1 MTDPL
6 PTVIILGLAAW
17 RISALIAY
25 ERGPLDVFLRLRTR
39 LGFEHDD
46 AGEPTM
52 IPDRWLILGCVW
64 CLGIWVAGLLYCLWL
79 LEARAVMV
87 IAAAAVVII
96 VERWAHR

>member
-1 MTDPL
+1 ML
-6 PTVIILGLAAW
+6 EQAILIGLAAW
-17 RISALIAY
+17 RITALIAY
-25 ERGPLDVFLRLRTR
+25 ERGPADVFLRLRAR

-52 IPDRWLILGCVW
+52 IPDRWFIIGCPW
-64 CLGIWVAGLLYCLWL
+64 CLGVWTAGAVYCLWL

-96 VERWAHR
+96 VERWVHR